1 MIEAMKRE
9 IEKEALDIAVECCEV
24 VPAKLLEGIGDYAA
38 LTVGVYGLKKDGRL

>member
-24 VPAKLLEGIGDYAA
+24 VPARLSENIGDYAA
-38 LTVGVYGLKKDGRL
+38 IATAIT